1 MQPTL
6 SLPTGPSRLRYL
18 DGLRGWMALIVVFSH
33 LFRVWLLDP
42 PTLAAQGGD
51 GLSFWFKWTP
61 LGLLTD
67 GLQAVYIFFVVSGVA
82 LSYPILRSARPDRT
96 LLGMAVYRYP
106 RLTVPILASSL
117 IAWVLLSSG
126 AFRLHEI
133 ARHQANAAWWL
144 ELYDFPARFP
154 AMLKYALWNVY
165 TPDPPNRESW
175 NIVLWTMPIELQ
187 GSFLIF
193 ALLAIVRW
201 RWLRIPLAGAVAI
214 HEVGAGIYGY
224 LVGFLV
230 GYLLA
235 ELILVLERRPAVS
248 DGRASRIAG
257 WVLFAAGLACSIRL
271 QVVSFDRPRSDYMM
285 AMNIVATLVVS
296 GVVLTSALHRWL
308 SGPISHFLG
317 RISFGLYLTHFLVI
331 CSFSSTLYLA
341 LIDVL
346 PYGLVVALVGGLSLP
361 AALAA
366 GYAFTLLVEEGAL
379 PRIKRPLRAAASRS
393 SDLAYSF
400 VRSSVLRILP

>member
-1 MQPTL
+1 M
-6 SLPTGPSRLRYL
+6 GPSRLLYL

-42 PTLAAQGGD
+42 ATLAARGD
-51 GLSFWFKWTP
+51 HWLPFWLKWTP

-67 GLQAVYIFFVVSGVA
+67 GLQAVYVFFVISGVA
-82 LSYPILRSARPDRT
+82 LSYPILRSSHPDRT
-96 LLGMAVYRYP
+96 LLGMAIYRYP

-117 IAWVLLSSG
+117 IAWALLSSG
-126 AFRLHEI
+126 AFHLHEI
-133 ARHQANAAWWL
+133 ARRQANAAWWL

-154 AMLKYALWNVY
+154 TMLEYALSDVY
-165 TPDPPNRESW
+165 TPGLPNRESW

-201 RWLRIPLAGAVAI
+201 RWLRVPLAAAVAI

-235 ELILVLERRPAVS
+235 ELILVLERRPAVA
-248 DGRASRIAG
+248 DGRAGRITG
-257 WVLFAAGLACSIRL
+257 GLLLAAGLACSIRL

-285 AMNIVATLVVS
+285 AMNIVAALVVS
-296 GVVLTSALHRWL
+296 GVVLTPPVHRWL
-308 SGPISHFLG
+308 SGPLSHFLG
-317 RISFGLYLTHFLVI
+317 RISFGLYLTHFLLI
-331 CSFSSTLYLA
+331 CSVSSTLYLT

-361 AALAA
+361 AALAT
-366 GYAFTLLVEEGAL
+366 GYVFTLVVEEGAL
-379 PRIKRPLRAAASRS
+379 PRIKRPLRAAVSRAG
-393 SDLAYSF
+393 DLAYSF